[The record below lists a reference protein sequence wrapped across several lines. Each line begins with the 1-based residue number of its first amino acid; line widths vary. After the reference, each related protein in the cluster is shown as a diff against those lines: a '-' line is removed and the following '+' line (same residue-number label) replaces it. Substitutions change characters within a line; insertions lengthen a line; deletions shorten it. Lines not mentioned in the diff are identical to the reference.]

1 MPERKDE
8 RMRVLR
14 LCSVLGAP
22 PASLRASRSFDVLGG
37 MQVHT
42 ARLTAGLDELGLD
55 QTVITAYR
63 PGAPRA
69 QRLGR
74 RAFVHRAGVPL
85 RHVRQLYGVAPTRL
99 RVGALGV
106 ALDPP
111 VGEQRPAAMDRRP
124 TAVFAGRLVPE
135 KGVHEL

>member
-8 RMRVLR
+8 RWRVLGF
-14 LCSVLGAP
+14 CPVFEAP

-42 ARLTAGLDELGLD
+42 ARLTAALDELGLD

-63 PGAPRA
+63 PGAPRV

-74 RAFVHRAGVPL
+74 RAIVHRAGVPL
-85 RHVRQLYGVAPTRL
+85 RHVRQLYGVASIPLVIRGPAPD
-99 RVGALGV
+99 VGHVHLGEDV
-106 ALDPP
+106 AILPLDSC
-111 VGEQRPAAMDRRP
+111 E
-124 TAVFAGRLVPE
+124 
-135 KGVHEL
+135 